1 MVLPVLSEH
10 EMKNSKLVLAILALT
25 SWGVSAQ
32 QQEIDSVKTVDLNEV
47 VVSDTRFAL
56 KREQSGKTVIRIGP
70 EQLAREQG
78 KSVADVLNLYSGIEV
93 NGARSNA
100 LNNRSVFVR
109 GGNNRQILVLIDGI
123 QVSDPSN
130 INAEFDLRFLD
141 LSQIETIEIMKGAA
155 STLYGNAAATAVI
168 SITTKKASALGFSL
182 SGQSTVA
189 TNQDQNQDDYRPA
202 DFSNSVLLGY
212 KSADWNAT
220 LAYSNQYTD
229 GLSAVIGEESDLLN
243 RNKFRARIAFNPS
256 QSWAFELS
264 SFKDYVRGEFDNE
277 SPIQDA
283 FFEFSGQQWRNTLEA
298 KHFYGRQQEGSI
310 EARITQAH
318 IDREIRSNFS
328 SAFDSESLTLDL
340 FNKHE
345 WTPQFYTLTGL
356 NIIQFET
363 VFAEESFETSNTDP
377 YFSLVYLGDQGLNIH
392 AGTRLNIHS
401 EYGSN
406 FIYHVN
412 PSYRIALE
420 QGYLKFLGSLAT
432 SYIAPN
438 LSQLFGPFGPNPELE
453 AETNRTIEVGVE
465 YLPKNGSRVSALFFN
480 RKEEN
485 RINFEAI
492 DQINFVSQY
501 RNSGLETAFRG
512 VELEGEF
519 PLCSSLDFLTN
530 YTFIEQDGGLA
541 LRVPRHKFN
550 AQLQWQINP
559 QSNTSL
565 DFRYTGTRQDVD
577 FNSFENVELD
587 AFVLLN
593 AYYSYQFSAN
603 LRGFVQLE
611 NIGNAN
617 YLEVIG
623 FTTRGRNLRL
633 GVVWNLL
640 P

>member
-1 MVLPVLSEH
+1 
-10 EMKNSKLVLAILALT
+10 MKNSKLVLAGLALT

-32 QQEIDSVKTVDLNEV
+32 QQEVDSVKSVDLNEV

-109 GGNNRQILVLIDGI
+109 GGNNRQVLVLIDGV

-130 INAEFDLRFLD
+130 LSAEFDLRFLD
-141 LSQIETIEIMKGAA
+141 LSQIESIEVMKGAA

-168 SITTKKASALGFSL
+168 SITTKKADQSGFSV
-182 SGQSTVA
+182 SGQSSIA
-189 TNQDQNQDDYRPA
+189 TNQDQNQDDYAPT
-202 DFSNSVLLGY
+202 DFSNSVQLGY
-212 KSADWNAT
+212 KGTDWNAT

-229 GLSAVIGEESDLLN
+229 GLSAAIGEESDLLN
-243 RNKFRARIAFNPS
+243 RNKFRAHIAFNSS
-256 QSWAFELS
+256 QRWAFAFS
-264 SFKDYVRGEFDNE
+264 SYKDYVRGEFDNE
-277 SPIQDA
+277 FPIEDA
-283 FFEFSGQQWRNTLEA
+283 FFELSGQQWRNTLEA
-298 KHFYGRQQEGSI
+298 KHTYGQQEQGSI
-310 EARITQAH
+310 EARVTHASIY
-318 IDREIRSNFS
+318 RKFRSNNPS
-328 SAFDSESLTLDL
+328 EFDSETLTLDL

-345 WTPQFYTLTGL
+345 WTPQLYTLTGL

-363 VFAEESFETSNTDP
+363 LFGEENFDTSNTDP

-406 FIYHVN
+406 FIYHIN
-412 PSYRIALE
+412 PSYRFALG
-420 QGYLKFLGSLAT
+420 QGYLKFLGSLAR

-453 AETNRTIEVGVE
+453 AETNRTLEFGGE
-465 YLPKNGSRVSALFFN
+465 YLSKNGSRFSTLFFN
-480 RKEEN
+480 RQEEN
-485 RINFEAI
+485 RINFETI
-492 DQINFVSQY
+492 DPVNFVSQY
-501 RNSGLETAFRG
+501 RNSGVQTAFRG

-519 PLCSSLDFLTN
+519 PLCSSLDLLIN
-530 YTFIEQDGGLA
+530 YTFVEQDGGLA
-541 LRVPRHKFN
+541 LRVPKQKFN
-550 AQLQWQINP
+550 AQLQWQINSR
-559 QSNTSL
+559 SNASL
-565 DFRYTGTRQDVD
+565 DFRHTGSRQDVD
-577 FNSFENVELD
+577 FSSFEIVELD
-587 AFVLLN
+587 AYSLFN
-593 AYYSYQFSAN
+593 AYYSYRFSSH
-603 LRGFVQLE
+603 LRGFIQLE
-611 NIGNAN
+611 NIANAD
-617 YLEVIG
+617 YFELTD